1 MMVYYPSLTR
11 VMPLTTIRRERI
23 LPLPGEVLVHE
34 GARVEPTSLV
44 ARAEVPGR
52 YYILNV
58 AQELGLSPLAAADK
72 YIKVRQ
78 DQPVKAK
85 QILAVRRTSLGLVP
99 RVIRAPQDGVVY
111 AVGGGRVLLKS
122 AGEPIEVRASLPGR
136 VSNVLPKMGVLIE
149 TAGALIQ
156 GIWGSGGESFGVLK
170 VLVDKPDRPLRAKSI
185 DVSCHGAVL
194 VGGSTLD
201 RDALRQA
208 FELQV
213 RGIVIGSLNP
223 TLIEMVR
230 EMPFPIIATEGL
242 GQIPMAPPLFDLL
255 RTNDGRE
262 AAIIGHTQAR
272 WGAIR
277 PEVIIPLPTG
287 SVSLPP
293 PPGKPLAVGNRVRV
307 MRGPAIG
314 GVGTVQYLPAYPL
327 AVETGARVWG
337 AVVALEGGEEQFVPF
352 LNLELLG

>member
-1 MMVYYPSLTR
+1 MVHYPSLTR
-11 VMPLTTIRRERI
+11 VIPLTTIRRERI
-23 LPLPGEVLVHE
+23 LPLPGEVLVNE
-34 GARVEPTSLV
+34 GTRVEPTSLV

-52 YYILNV
+52 YYILDV
-58 AQELGLSPLAAADK
+58 AQRLGVSPLAADK
-72 YIKVRQ
+72 YVRVKQ

-85 QILAVRRTSLGLVP
+85 QVLAVRRTSLGLIP
-99 RVIRAPQDGVVY
+99 RVIRAPQDGVIF

-122 AGEPIEVRASLPGR
+122 VGEPIEVRASLPGR

-149 TAGALIQ
+149 TVGALIQ
-156 GIWGSGGESFGVLK
+156 GVWGSGVESFGVLK
-170 VLVDKPDRPLRAKSI
+170 VLVEKPDRPLRARSI

-213 RGIVIGSLNP
+213 RGIVIGSLDT
-223 TLIEMVR
+223 TLIEMVQ
-230 EMPFPIIATEGL
+230 ELPFPVVATEGL
-242 GQIPMAPPLFDLL
+242 GHMPMAPPLFDLL

-262 AAIIGHTQAR
+262 AAVIGHTQPR
-272 WGAIR
+272 WGTIR

-287 SVSLPP
+287 SASLPP
-293 PPGKPLAVGNRVRV
+293 SPGKPLAVGDRVRV
-307 MRGPAIG
+307 IRGPAIG
-314 GVGTVQYLPAYPL
+314 GVGTVKYLPAYPL

-337 AVVALEGGEEQFVPF
+337 AVLALESSEEQFVPF